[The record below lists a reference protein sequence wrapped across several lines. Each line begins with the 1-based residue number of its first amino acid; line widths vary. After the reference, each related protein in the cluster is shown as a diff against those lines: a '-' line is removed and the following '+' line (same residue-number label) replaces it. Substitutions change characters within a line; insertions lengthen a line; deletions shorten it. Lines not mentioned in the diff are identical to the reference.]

1 MFKVDR
7 ARTAFIVIDMQNAFL
22 EPGAVYECPPGR
34 EIVANIN
41 KLTKAC
47 RGAGIPVIWVM
58 SKFRSAADWGLIA
71 AFEPYSPVLADGR
84 PPVTQLMNGVRGVEI
99 WSELKVDAKKDYEI
113 AKTRYSA
120 FISGSSNLERLL
132 RTLGRDNL
140 MFAGIVTN
148 VCVGTSAMDAMMLDF
163 RVTVVSDATA
173 AATDLQHQATLMN
186 LTESFAE
193 VVNTAG
199 ILKEIK
205 QIMSGR

>member
-7 ARTAFIVIDMQNAFL
+7 TKTAFIVIDMQNAFL
-22 EPGAVYECPPGR
+22 EPGAVYECLPGR

-41 KLTKAC
+41 KLTRAC
-47 RGAGIPVIWVM
+47 RGAGIPVIWVA

-84 PPVTQLMNGVRGVEI
+84 PPVTQLMDGARGVEV
-99 WSELKVDAKKDYEI
+99 WSEMEVDAEKDHEVV
-113 AKTRYSA
+113 KTRYSA

-140 MFAGIVTN
+140 VFAGIVTN

-163 RVTVVSDATA
+163 KVTVVSDATA
-173 AATDLQHQATLMN
+173 AATELQHQATLIN
-186 LTESFAE
+186 LMESFAE

-205 QIMSGR
+205 QTASG